1 MSVKTKTLEER
12 VELLERILFAL
23 NPAIKQLAEQAV
35 APQVDEKTVAYERYK
50 AGAEA
55 SRKIQL
61 DNEVIAI
68 FAHYHYKKNV
78 SPKAIGNTSLMSM
91 GKAYGLAE
99 WDLQFM
105 HDYLV
110 VHDLQEI
117 YDHASEMEDLIA
129 KYPDMAKLNETL

>member
-1 MSVKTKTLEER
+1 MTVQTKTLEER
-12 VELLERILFAL
+12 VELLEQILLAL
-23 NPAIKQLAEQAV
+23 NPAIKQLATQAIT
-35 APQVDEKTVAYERYK
+35 PSDEKTIAYERYK
-50 AGAEA
+50 VGAETN
-55 SRKIQL
+55 RKIHL
-61 DNEVIAI
+61 PNEVIAI

-117 YDHASEMEDLIA
+117 YEHASEMEDLIA
-129 KYPDMAKLNETL
+129 KYPDMAKLNENL